1 MSPLPLLQLRCLQKV
16 NSDPAH
22 HHSTCPSP
30 TSSPAPSAVP
40 MCSTSPSSPQVK
52 LTSLCAAAIAVVVIV
67 MVLLRMQFDWYK
79 TRPLLIWRR
88 FPISCVSLLVQSL
101 GAQIKDELRSV
112 CGPPDTQGG
121 PNPLPTQV
129 GAPLFI
135 AVIFAHPTSHSH
147 PPHRPSPTHHTTH
160 PPHH

>member
-1 MSPLPLLQLRCLQKV
+1 MSPPPLLQLRCLQKV
-16 NSDPAH
+16 NSDHAL
-22 HHSTCPSP
+22 HHSTPD
-30 TSSPAPSAVP
+30 PSAVP
-40 MCSTSPSSPQVK
+40 MCSTSPFSPQVR
-52 LTSLCAAAIAVVVIV
+52 LTSICSAAIAVVVIV
-67 MVLLRMQFDWYK
+67 MVLLHMQFDWYK

-88 FPISCVSLLVQSL
+88 FPISCVSLLTQSL

-135 AVIFAHPTSHSH
+135 AVIF
-147 PPHRPSPTHHTTH
+147 THHTTH
-160 PPHH
+160 LPLTSPPISHLPPITPLISH